1 MGSKCSV
8 VLYDKSGG
16 FLAKNLAGHSLQF
29 YNEEI
34 NTPESS
40 AVEITPS
47 TTQVSFTVTTTTYNT
62 MYLADT
68 TTGYNMD
75 ANDNLICL
83 PNTGTCNLCYMVTS
97 EGVGYL
103 QPFSVEEQ
111 GTCGLNGPG
120 CYVGPNGCAPSPTQA
135 QTRSLASEPGS
146 NTTSSGVGATA
157 LVVIGIIAGL
167 LVLGVVIFILLPYL
181 AKKTRS

>member
-1 MGSKCSV
+1 V
-8 VLYDKSGG
+8 D
-16 FLAKNLAGHSLQF
+16 
-29 YNEEI
+29 
-34 NTPESS
+34 
-40 AVEITPS
+40 
-47 TTQVSFTVTTTTYNT
+47 TTTYNT

-75 ANDNLICL
+75 ANDNLVCL

-120 CYVGPNGCAPSPTQA
+120 CYVGPSGCAPPSPTQA
-135 QTRSLASEPGS
+135 KTRFLASSEP
-146 NTTSSGVGATA
+146 TTASGVGTTA
-157 LVVIGIIAGL
+157 LVVIGIIGGL
-167 LVLGVVIFILLPYL
+167 LALGVVIFILLPYL